1 MFNNTE
7 CNEVFKVANL
17 VIDNTKLCAGD
28 RTGSNKDSCQGDSGG
43 PLMLN
48 LEESKVQKE
57 AGDLTLKYDV
67 GHRLQRNEDTNGT
80 GANVTTWKIP
90 KQSGKWFLIGIVSF
104 GYKCA
109 QPGFPG
115 VYTRTTEYL
124 EWINNNLI
132 VP

>member
-1 MFNNTE
+1 VFNNTE

-28 RTGSNKDSCQGDSGG
+28 RTASNKDACQGDSGG

-48 LEESKVQKE
+48 LNEYKDQKD
-57 AGDLTLKYDV
+57 AGDLTLEYDV
-67 GHRLQRNEDTNGT
+67 GHRLQRNEDINGP
-80 GANVTTWKIP
+80 GVNVTRGKIH
-90 KQSGKWFLIGIVSF
+90 KQSAKWFLIGIVSF

-109 QPGFPG
+109 EPGFPG

-124 EWINNNLI
+124 EWIQKNLI

>member
-1 MFNNTE
+1 
-7 CNEVFKVANL
+7 
-17 VIDNTKLCAGD
+17 
-28 RTGSNKDSCQGDSGG
+28 
-43 PLMLN
+43 MLN
-48 LEESKVQKE
+48 IREYKDQKD

-67 GHRLQRNEDTNGT
+67 GHRRHGNEDTNGS
-80 GANVTTWKIP
+80 GVNVTTGT
-90 KQSGKWFLIGIVSF
+90 KQNKKGKWFLIGIVSF

-124 EWINNNLI
+124 EWIKKNLI

>member
-1 MFNNTE
+1 
-7 CNEVFKVANL
+7 
-17 VIDNTKLCAGD
+17 
-28 RTGSNKDSCQGDSGG
+28 
-43 PLMLN
+43 MLN
-48 LEESKVQKE
+48 LGEYNDQKE
-57 AGDLTLKYDV
+57 AGDLTLKHDV
-67 GHRLQRNEDTNGT
+67 GHRLQRNEDTKGP
-80 GANVTTWKIP
+80 GANVATGKIQ

-115 VYTRTTEYL
+115 VYTRTTEFL

>member
-7 CNEVFKVANL
+7 CNEIFNVANL

-28 RTGSNKDSCQGDSGG
+28 RTGSSKDACQGDSGG
-43 PLMLN
+43 PLMMKLG
-48 LEESKVQKE
+48 EYKHQKD
-57 AGDLTLKYDV
+57 AGDLTLQYDV
-67 GHRLQRNEDTNGT
+67 GHRLKNNKDTNTERMTSKMGMESKNT
-80 GANVTTWKIP
+80 A
-90 KQSGKWFLIGIVSF
+90 KWFLIGIVSF

-124 EWINNNLI
+124 EWIKKNLI